1 MGLGSVGPRWGPGG
15 VRWGPGGVR
24 WSPAGSGG
32 PGGVRWN
39 VYWHRNLR
47 GTHCNTPLKASP
59 NLNLSLNPNLN
70 LTLTFDV
77 NIGRQ
82 VILQSKNLPIGNF
95 AVGNFAVGNFAVGNF
110 GRCGDTVWS
119 ISLCISLYTLYYLT
133 VFPHRW
139 EYVKTFRLS
148 DFHNG
153 TSLDRTQG
161 GGRGRGVR
169 NARKCINLKSIKN
182 RQAILCY
189 LMNF

>member
-1 MGLGSVGPRWGPGG
+1 MGPRRGPVGPGG
-15 VRWGPGGVR
+15 VRW
-24 WSPAGSGG
+24 A
-32 PGGVRWN
+32 RWN

-47 GTHCNTPLKASP
+47 GTYYNTPLKASP

-110 GRCGDTVWS
+110 AVGNFGRCGDTVWS

-133 VFPHRW
+133 LFPHRW

-161 GGRGRGVR
+161 GGGGGGVR